1 MIDKNLVENITN
13 EAIQSLQRD
22 DIFVVQIKVSKNNV
36 IEVSIDGD
44 NGVKVE
50 DCIELSRYIDKHL
63 DRDKEDFE
71 LTVMSFGLE
80 EYFTMKRQFNKNI
93 GQDIELI
100 DKEGEKHNGVLAE
113 VDEKGIILTTKK
125 DKNGKSFS
133 FEDIDKAKVI
143 INFKKK

>member
-93 GQDIELI
+93 GRDIELI
-100 DKEGEKHNGVLAE
+100 DKEGEKHNGVLAD
-113 VDEKGIILTTKK
+113 VDEKGIVLTTKK
-125 DKNGKSFS
+125 DKQGKSFS

>member
-1 MIDKNLVENITN
+1 MVDKNLVENITN

-100 DKEGEKHNGVLAE
+100 DKEGDKHNGVLAE
-113 VDEKGIILTTKK
+113 VDEKGIVLTTKK
-125 DKNGKSFS
+125 DKQGKSFS

>member
-13 EAIQSLQRD
+13 EAIQSLHRD

-50 DCIELSRYIDKHL
+50 DCIELSRYIDKYL

-80 EYFTMKRQFNKNI
+80 EYFTMKRQFKKNI

-100 DKEGEKHNGVLAE
+100 DKEGDKHNGVLAE
-113 VDEKGIILTTKK
+113 VDEKGIVLTTKK
-125 DKNGKSFS
+125 DKQGKSFS

>member
-13 EAIQSLQRD
+13 EAIQSLHRD

-100 DKEGEKHNGVLAE
+100 DKEGDKHNGVLAE
-113 VDEKGIILTTKK
+113 VDEKGIVLTTKK
-125 DKNGKSFS
+125 DKQGKSFS

>member
-93 GQDIELI
+93 GRDIELI
-100 DKEGEKHNGVLAE
+100 DKDGEKHNGVLAD
-113 VDEKGIILTTKK
+113 VDEKGIVLTTKK
-125 DKNGKSFS
+125 DKQGKSFS

>member
-1 MIDKNLVENITN
+1 MIDKNLVESVTN
-13 EAIQSLQRD
+13 EAIQSLQKD
-22 DIFVVQIKVSKNNV
+22 DIFLVQIKVSKNNV
-36 IEVSIDGD
+36 IEVSVDGD

-80 EYFTMKRQFNKNI
+80 EYFTMKRQFKKNI
-93 GQDIELI
+93 GQDIELV
-100 DKEGEKHNGVLAE
+100 DKEGEKTNGVLAS
-113 VDEKGIILTTKK
+113 VDEKGVVVTTKK
-125 DKNGKSFS
+125 DKEGKTFS
-133 FEDIDKAKVI
+133 FEDIDKARVI

>member
-80 EYFTMKRQFNKNI
+80 EYFTMKRQFKKNI

-113 VDEKGIILTTKK
+113 VDEKGIVLTTKK
-125 DKNGKSFS
+125 DKQGKAFS

>member
-93 GQDIELI
+93 GRDIELI
-100 DKEGEKHNGVLAE
+100 DKEGEKHNGVLAD

>member
-93 GQDIELI
+93 GRDIELI
-100 DKEGEKHNGVLAE
+100 DKEGEKYNGVLAE
-113 VDEKGIILTTKK
+113 VDEKGIVLTTKK
-125 DKNGKSFS
+125 DKQGKSFS

>member
-100 DKEGEKHNGVLAE
+100 DKEGEKHNGVLAD
-113 VDEKGIILTTKK
+113 VDEKGIVLTTKK

>member
-100 DKEGEKHNGVLAE
+100 DKEGEKHNGVLAD
-113 VDEKGIILTTKK
+113 VDEIGIILTTKK
-125 DKNGKSFS
+125 DKQGKSFS

>member
-13 EAIQSLQRD
+13 EAIKSLQRD

-100 DKEGEKHNGVLAE
+100 DKEGEKHNGVLAD
-113 VDEKGIILTTKK
+113 VDEKGIVLTTKK
-125 DKNGKSFS
+125 DKQGKSFS

>member
-100 DKEGEKHNGVLAE
+100 DKEGEKHNGVLAD

>member
-13 EAIQSLQRD
+13 EAKQSLQRD

-71 LTVMSFGLE
+71 LTVMSFGL
-80 EYFTMKRQFNKNI
+80 
-93 GQDIELI
+93 D
-100 DKEGEKHNGVLAE
+100 
-113 VDEKGIILTTKK
+113 
-125 DKNGKSFS
+125 
-133 FEDIDKAKVI
+133 
-143 INFKKK
+143 